1 VARSICIGIATCLAA
16 LAGAASAQTL
26 GQGDEAGVPWFR
38 LVAALTLC
46 LGLAAGAVFV
56 LRHRMAVGPAWRFDP
71 ASIFE
76 ITRTAAGARRVTDV
90 ETRRLSPQVTLSVFK
105 CDGRSYMVA
114 SSVQGQLVLVCLD
127 TDAEDGEA

>member
-1 VARSICIGIATCLAA
+1 
-16 LAGAASAQTL
+16 
-26 GQGDEAGVPWFR
+26 
-38 LVAALTLC
+38 
-46 LGLAAGAVFV
+46 
-56 LRHRMAVGPAWRFDP
+56 MAVGPAWRFDP